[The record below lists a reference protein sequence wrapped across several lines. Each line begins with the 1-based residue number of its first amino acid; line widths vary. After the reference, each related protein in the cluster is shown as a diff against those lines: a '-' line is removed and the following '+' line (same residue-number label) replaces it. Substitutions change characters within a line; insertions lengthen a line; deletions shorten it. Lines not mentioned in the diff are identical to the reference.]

1 MYSNFVF
8 ILHLQLIMGVSVN
21 GLSISSANSAPLP
34 PITHVISLADSQD
47 KTAFALA
54 ANIKDEPM
62 DVESIDTHKDEV
74 GLIYH

>member
-1 MYSNFVF
+1 MLSA
-8 ILHLQLIMGVSVN
+8 HSVIN
-21 GLSISSANSAPLP
+21 
-34 PITHVISLADSQD
+34 LADSQD

-62 DVESIDTHKDEV
+62 NVESIDTHKDEV

>member
-1 MYSNFVF
+1 
-8 ILHLQLIMGVSVN
+8 MGVSVN

-74 GLIYH
+74 GLYH